1 MENRTTLVSDDF
13 IVPSELATAQFRLRM
28 LTINDLIKDYDAVMS
43 SVDHLRNTYSLISG
57 SNWPMG
63 LTLEEDLID
72 LGWHQREF
80 MLRYSFAYTVM
91 TLDETR
97 CLGCVYLD
105 PSRKSSFDVVISMWV
120 RASELGNG
128 LDSDLYGTVKRS
140 EEHTSEL
147 QSRTNLVCRLLLEKK
162 KKYII
167 KKIKLIKK

>member
-1 MENRTTLVSDDF
+1 MENRKTLVSDDF

-128 LDSDLYGTVKRS
+128 LDSDLYGTVKKWIS
-140 EEHTSEL
+140 EVWPFAKSAYPGREITIEEWKNIPNDLDKSKT
-147 QSRTNLVCRLLLEKK
+147 R
-162 KKYII
+162 
-167 KKIKLIKK
+167 